1 MTQRASR
8 RDNMK
13 EYTYTATRDFL
24 QEYKITIKAKNEGQ
38 ADDIIHSLRY
48 NYNHE
53 WTEVGDLIPDDKLVD
68 IELINEQASEQK
80 G

>member
-1 MTQRASR
+1 
-8 RDNMK
+8 MK
-13 EYTYTATRDFL
+13 EYTYTAIRDFL
-24 QEYKITIKAKNEGQ
+24 QEYKITIKAKNEEE
-38 ADDIIHSLRY
+38 ADNIIHSLRY

-68 IELINEQASEQK
+68 IELINERASKQK